1 MAQEFGKGRMRI
13 NTKDVISGAIIIL
26 VAAIGLWL
34 NMDHTL
40 GNARRMG
47 PGYMPMLT
55 FYLLLG
61 LGGIVVLLG
70 LFNGPDPL
78 EKWTRLD
85 IIAVP
90 FAILAFFVVYY
101 LINASGVVTGNYY
114 TLGFAA
120 LAGTLALTASPG
132 WRPIGFVHA
141 GMAIFALMLDQFG
154 LMASLVA
161 TIAVASLAD
170 RDHRPVG
177 VIGMI
182 IFLCLLCYWVFIWE
196 LDIRVPVWPVFL
208 MQY

>member
-1 MAQEFGKGRMRI
+1 MRI

-34 NMDHTL
+34 NMEHTL
-40 GNARRMG
+40 GSARRMG

-55 FYLLLG
+55 FYLLLS
-61 LGGIVVLLG
+61 LGGIVVVLG

-90 FAILAFFVVYY
+90 FAILAFFVVYH
-101 LINASGVVTGNYY
+101 LVSASGMVTGNYY

-120 LAGTLALTASPG
+120 LAGTMALTVSPG

-161 TIAVASLAD
+161 TIAVASFAD
-170 RDHRPVG
+170 RDHRPLG

-208 MQY
+208 TQY

>member
-1 MAQEFGKGRMRI
+1 MRI

-40 GNARRMG
+40 GSARRMG

-61 LGGIVVLLG
+61 LGGIVVVLG

-90 FAILAFFVVYY
+90 FALLAFFVVYY
-101 LINASGVVTGNYY
+101 LVSASGVVTGNYY

-120 LAGTLALTASPG
+120 LAGTLALTVSPG

-208 MQY
+208 TQY